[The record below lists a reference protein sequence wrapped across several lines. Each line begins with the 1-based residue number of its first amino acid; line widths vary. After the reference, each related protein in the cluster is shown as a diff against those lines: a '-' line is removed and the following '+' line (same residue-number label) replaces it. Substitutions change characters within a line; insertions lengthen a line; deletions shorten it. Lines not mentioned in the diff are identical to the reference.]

1 MNAGLFGAI
10 NGIAAAAK
18 TAGDSNSIAV
28 CNFMLQL
35 ASWNFGTTYDAA
47 ASQATPVISL
57 GTNPYPA
64 GSIAPTVD
72 SLFALGLTDIRRVGG

>member
-1 MNAGLFGAI
+1 MNAGLFNAI

-18 TAGDSNSIAV
+18 TANDPNSIAV
-28 CNFMLQL
+28 CNFMVQL
-35 ASWNFGTTYDAA
+35 AAWNFGTTYDTATA
-47 ASQATPVISL
+47 QASPVISM

-72 SLFALGLTDIRRVGG
+72 SIFALGVTDIRRVGA